1 MPASKKYSDKKSVKY
16 SDNNESIGI
25 GKLSIADIECP
36 RCGSVFT
43 CNAADIKQCQCWGV
57 GLKEDDFAYLKD
69 QGFSAEQ
76 TGCLCRDCL
85 LQIQKEVAG
94 NADSAKNS

>member
-1 MPASKKYSDKKSVKY
+1 MPASKKYSDKKSVKHVG
-16 SDNNESIGI
+16 NNELIEI
-25 GKLSIADIECP
+25 GKLSIAEIECP
-36 RCGSVFT
+36 RCGGVFT

-57 GLKEDDFAYLKD
+57 GLKEDDFAYLKG

-94 NADSAKNS
+94 NVDSAKNS